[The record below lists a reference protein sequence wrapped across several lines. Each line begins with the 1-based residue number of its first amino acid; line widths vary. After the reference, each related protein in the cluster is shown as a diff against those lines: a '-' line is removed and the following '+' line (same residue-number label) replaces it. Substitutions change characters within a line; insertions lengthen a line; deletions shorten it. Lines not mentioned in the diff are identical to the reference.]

1 MGVSKDVDVDD
12 FLDDDLDGDDNFA
25 DLEESLE
32 KRQANRPA
40 RGGKGSWRS
49 VEDYME
55 SKRLKNQLSD
65 IFDDDWQ

>member
-12 FLDDDLDGDDNFA
+12 FMDDDLEGDDNFA
-25 DLEESLE
+25 DLEETLE
-32 KRQANRPA
+32 KRHANRPA
-40 RGGKGSWRS
+40 RSGKSSWRS

-55 SKRLKNQLSD
+55 SKRLRSQLSD